1 MISVYGV
8 LNEENLM
15 KEPEGVLVNLKACLI
30 YKQDETKRA
39 ITEMAVKI
47 YPPLDDNDE
56 KTVLL
61 VTEELRKTGGVFQ
74 AEVRIQDSDTD
85 RW

>member
-1 MISVYGV
+1 M
-8 LNEENLM
+8 
-15 KEPEGVLVNLKACLI
+15 NLKACLI

-39 ITEMAVKI
+39 ITEMTVKI

-61 VTEELRKTGGVFQ
+61 VTEELRNRRSPPGRSQ
-74 AEVRIQDSDTD
+74 NSRSDTD